1 MKKILVSFL
10 LSILFVLGHNIS
22 FAQENME
29 TVIRNLENA
38 EGQAWVNKD
47 SVVLFKLFSPQ
58 LVVNT
63 PLNKVATLDIVKKLM
78 RAGKINVSYSEKIIE
93 KITFIK
99 DMAVVMGHD
108 IVKPQGAM
116 DNAGK
121 TVTRQYTDVWIK
133 DESGWHLTIRQATI
147 ISIK

>member
-1 MKKILVSFL
+1 MKNLLMSFL
-10 LSILFVLGHNIS
+10 PSILFVLVHNTS
-22 FAQENME
+22 FAQQNAE

-47 SVVLFKLFSPQ
+47 SVALFKMFSPQ

-63 PLNKVATLDIVKKLM
+63 PLNRVATFDILKKLM
-78 RAGKINVSYSEKIIE
+78 RSGKIDISSSEKIIE

-99 DMAVVMGHD
+99 DMAIVMGRD
-108 IVKPQGAM
+108 VVKPQGAM
-116 DNAGK
+116 ENAGK

-147 ISIK
+147 ISII